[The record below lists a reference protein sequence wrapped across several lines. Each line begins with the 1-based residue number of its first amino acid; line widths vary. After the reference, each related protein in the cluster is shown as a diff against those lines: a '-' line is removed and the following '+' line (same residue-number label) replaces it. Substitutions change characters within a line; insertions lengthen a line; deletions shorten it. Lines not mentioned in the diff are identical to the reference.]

1 MFPPPVSLFTR
12 EWIEILIAFSPA
24 IWKSSRLPLYEGV
37 DWNPVQLIVN
47 HTVQCVSLFTR
58 EWIEINRWHSSS
70 MQRSVSL
77 FTREWIEMQTTVIIP
92 CLTFRLPL
100 YEGVDWNR
108 RNIKS
113 GVFFSG
119 LPLYEGVDWNAC
131 SADNFRN
138 AYVSLFTR
146 EWIEIKTTLS
156 LGLRSRS
163 PSLRGSGLKSLV
175 ALCKSARLVCL
186 PLYEGVD
193 WNSLPTQQSSDK
205 TQSPSLRGSGLK
217 FLKWQDSH
225 IFQCLPLYE
234 GVDWNTYPRLKWL

>member
-1 MFPPPVSLFTR
+1 MDWNLLKDSHACDKF
-12 EWIEILIAFSPA
+12 
-24 IWKSSRLPLYEGV
+24 RLPLYEGV
-37 DWNPVQLIVN
+37 DWNFCHGFQQSFPQKSP
-47 HTVQCVSLFTR
+47 SLR
-58 EWIEINRWHSSS
+58 GSGLK
-70 MQRSVSL
+70 SVHRATCQKSA
-77 FTREWIEMQTTVIIP
+77 V
-92 CLTFRLPL
+92 CLPL